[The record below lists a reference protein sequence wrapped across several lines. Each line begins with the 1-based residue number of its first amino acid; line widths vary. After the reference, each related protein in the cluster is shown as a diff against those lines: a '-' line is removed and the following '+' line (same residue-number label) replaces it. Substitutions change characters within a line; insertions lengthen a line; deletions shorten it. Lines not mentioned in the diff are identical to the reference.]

1 MRLDRFVCCSD
12 WELFPEALLQSAA
25 AGVSDHCPLT
35 LGLQVQIP
43 KKKRFHFESFW
54 PKLPGSLEA
63 VSQNWDAP
71 VSTICSVECV
81 FLKLQ
86 RLNKGLQGWSKR
98 KVGNVRLQL
107 AMAKE
112 ILHHLGIARYFRGL
126 SAGEDWLRQ
135 KLKQHCL
142 SLAFLE
148 RTIARLR
155 SRILYLWEGD
165 ANTSFFHQQARYRK
179 RKNFIGKLQ
188 VGDLSLTAQEDKQ
201 QAALDFFDNLIGTA
215 EQRSY
220 TMDFNTLGIQQHDL
234 HDLDAPFTIEEVW
247 AVVKE
252 LPLDK
257 VCWDIIKKDIMAA
270 LVAVHKGHISKFKLL
285 NTTFITLLNNKVDA
299 LQDRL

>member
-1 MRLDRFVCCSD
+1 L
-12 WELFPEALLQSAA
+12 ELP
-25 AGVSDHCPLT
+25 D
-35 LGLQVQIP
+35 
-43 KKKRFHFESFW
+43 
-54 PKLPGSLEA
+54 
-63 VSQNWDAP
+63 
-71 VSTICSVECV
+71 
-81 FLKLQ
+81 
-86 RLNKGLQGWSKR
+86 
-98 KVGNVRLQL
+98 
-107 AMAKE
+107 
-112 ILHHLGIARYFRGL
+112 FRGL

-155 SRILYLWEGD
+155 SRILYLREGD
-165 ANTSFFHQQARYRK
+165 ANTFFFHQQARYRK

-257 VCWDIIKKDIMAA
+257 APGPDGFTGRFYKVCWDIIKKDIMAA

-285 NTTFITLLNNKVDA
+285 NTTFITLLLNNKVDA
-299 LQDRL
+299 LKTDYRPISIIQQFC

>member
-1 MRLDRFVCCSD
+1 
-12 WELFPEALLQSAA
+12 LQSAA

-43 KKKRFHFESFW
+43 KKKCFHFESFW
-54 PKLPGSLEA
+54 PKLPRSLEV

-112 ILHHLGIARYFRGL
+112 ILHHLGIARDFRGL
-126 SAGEDWLRQ
+126 LAGEDWLRQ

-142 SLAFLE
+142 SLSFLE

-155 SRILYLWEGD
+155 SRILYLREGD

-257 VCWDIIKKDIMAA
+257 APGPDGFTGRFYKVCWDIIKKDIMAA

-285 NTTFITLLNNKVDA
+285 YTTFITLLLNNKVDA